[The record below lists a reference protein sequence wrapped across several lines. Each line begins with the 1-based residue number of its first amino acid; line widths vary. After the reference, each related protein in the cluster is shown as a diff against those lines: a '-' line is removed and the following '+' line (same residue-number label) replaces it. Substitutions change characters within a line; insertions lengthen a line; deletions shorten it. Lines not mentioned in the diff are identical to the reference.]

1 MAAAA
6 LALGGLLPAD
16 PAAAVSCG
24 GGPVSEGDTAAEVM
38 ARCGEP
44 DDRVTWRVDVPGPG
58 GGTLLVQTDA
68 EWVYNFGRTHAMG
81 IVALRDGIVVRAESG
96 SFGYRVPARP
106 DDFRVDHRC
115 RLGTFSIG
123 EVRALVRGLCGAP
136 TRVDA
141 WTERRPGAGRR
152 GRAARVHVWV
162 ENWLYDFGPR
172 HFTYTYTFENG
183 RLVGAKSGDY
193 GTRKSE

>member
-6 LALGGLLPAD
+6 LTLGGLLPAD
-16 PAAAVSCG
+16 PAAAMSCD
-24 GGPVSEGDTAAEVM
+24 GGPVSAGDTAAEVM

-44 DDRVTWRVDVPGPG
+44 ADRVAWRVDVPGPG
-58 GGTLLVQTDA
+58 GGTLLVRTDA
-68 EWVYNFGRTHAMG
+68 EWVYNDGPAHALG
-81 IVALRDGIVVRAESG
+81 IVTFRDGIVVRAESG
-96 SFGYRVPARP
+96 SFGYREPSRP
-106 DDFRVDHRC
+106 EDFRVHRRC
-115 RLGTFSIG
+115 RMGTFSTG
-123 EVRALVRGLCGAP
+123 EVRARVRGLCGPP

-141 WTERRPGAGRR
+141 WTERRPGR
-152 GRAARVHVWV
+152 GRVHVWV